1 MRVFVWGS
9 VRGDEVSLKI
19 IGPFC
24 RWVGGL
30 WFGAISGQDPG
41 HVQ

>member
-9 VRGDEVSLKI
+9 LRGDEVSLKS

-24 RWVGGL
+24 QWVGGP

-41 HVQ
+41 YVR